1 MAMKRG
7 EIWWAE
13 LDEPQVSE
21 PGYMRPVVIVQDDAF
36 NRSRINTVIAVVI
49 TSNLKLAAAPGNVP
63 LPTTESGLAKDS
75 VVNVSQIITL
85 DKSCLT
91 ERAGSV
97 ARKTLLGIERG
108 LLLVLGISMD

>member
-1 MAMKRG
+1 MAMRRG

-13 LDEPQVSE
+13 LDEPQGAE
-21 PGYMRPVVIVQDDAF
+21 PGYRRPVVVVQDDAF

-63 LPTTESGLAKDS
+63 LPGAESGLAKDS
-75 VVNVSQIITL
+75 VVNVSQIIRL

-108 LLLVLGISMD
+108 LRLVLGIGID